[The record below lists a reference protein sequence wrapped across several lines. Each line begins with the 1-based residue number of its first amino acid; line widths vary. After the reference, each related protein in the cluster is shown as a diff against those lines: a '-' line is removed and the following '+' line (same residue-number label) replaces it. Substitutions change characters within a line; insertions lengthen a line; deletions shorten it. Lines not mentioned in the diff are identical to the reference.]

1 MKESAPSSTP
11 PEPAK
16 PIQALVERTASTV
29 RENPVQSVVWAFF
42 VGLVLT
48 IFPVG
53 RIVGIFT
60 GLALALLRP
69 VLLVLG
75 VVKLCEEVEERR
87 K

>member
-1 MKESAPSSTP
+1 MKESAPSSLP
-11 PEPAK
+11 KEPAQ
-16 PIQALVERTASTV
+16 PIHSLVERTASTV
-29 RENPVQSVVWAFF
+29 RANPVKSVVWSFF
-42 VGLVLT
+42 VGLLLT

-53 RIVGIFT
+53 RLVGIFT

-75 VVKLCEEVEERR
+75 VVKLCEEIEERR